1 MTMLRTTNQVDSDDA
16 LVARVVRGETA
27 AFAELVERHEAV
39 VLRVAARIVGREEAQ
54 DVSQD
59 AFLRAFHRLPRY
71 RGEGSFRAWLL
82 QITHNAAVSAAT
94 RRRPEAV
101 DAEAA
106 AADDP
111 SPDGERLPALSL
123 ERRERAERL
132 ERKLLGLSPA
142 HRTVLVLRDIEGLAY
157 EEIATVTDTPLGSVK
172 GRLSRAR
179 RELIE
184 MLRANTYD
192 WELPE

>member
-1 MTMLRTTNQVDSDDA
+1 MTMLRSTDQVDSDDA

-59 AFLRAFHRLPRY
+59 AFLRAFHRLSRY

-94 RRRPEAV
+94 HRRPEAV

-106 AADDP
+106 TAEDP
-111 SPDGERLPALSL
+111 SPDGERLPAVS
-123 ERRERAERL
+123 
-132 ERKLLGLSPA
+132 
-142 HRTVLVLRDIEGLAY
+142 V
-157 EEIATVTDTPLGSVK
+157 GS
-172 GRLSRAR
+172 GRSGSSASSS
-179 RELIE
+179 
-184 MLRANTYD
+184 A
-192 WELPE
+192 

>member
-1 MTMLRTTNQVDSDDA
+1 MTSLNATETVDSDDA
-16 LVARVVRGETA
+16 LVARVLRGETA

-39 VLRVAARIVGREEAQ
+39 VLRVAGRIVGRDEAQ

-71 RGEGSFRAWLL
+71 RGDGAFRAWLL
-82 QITHNAAVSAAT
+82 QITHNAAISAAT

-101 DAEAA
+101 DAEAEA
-106 AADDP
+106 AEEP
-111 SPDGERLPALSL
+111 NPDAERMPAERL
-123 ERRERAERL
+123 ERREREERL

-142 HRTVLVLRDIEGLAY
+142 HRTVLVLRDVEGLAY
-157 EEIATVTDTPLGSVK
+157 EEIAMVTDTPLGSVK

-179 RELIE
+179 RELIDI
-184 MLRANTYD
+184 LRANTYD